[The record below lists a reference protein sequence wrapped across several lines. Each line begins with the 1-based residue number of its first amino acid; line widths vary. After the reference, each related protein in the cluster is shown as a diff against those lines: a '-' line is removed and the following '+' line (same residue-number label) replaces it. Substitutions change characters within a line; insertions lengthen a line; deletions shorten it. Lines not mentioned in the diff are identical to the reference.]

1 MTYELALKLKNAGFP
16 QTSSLFVWAI
26 GGDKCED
33 EFTYLLREDD
43 SWSANEII
51 NAPTLSELIEECGE
65 EFCILQTKITDNPN
79 EKYRAG
85 TFDGV
90 GVCYGSTPEE
100 AVAKLWL
107 ALNKK

>member
-16 QTSSLFVWAI
+16 NLGGGI
-26 GGDKCED
+26 GERYIYP
-33 EFTYLLREDD
+33 EPSYLGLSRIQACYDP
-43 SWSANEII
+43 N
-51 NAPTLSELIEECGE
+51 LSELIKECGE

-100 AVAKLWL
+100 AVANLWL
-107 ALNKK
+107 EINKK

>member
-65 EFCILQTKITDNPN
+65 EFYALWVRGDNTWFACKDMGDIGA
-79 EKYRAG
+79 E
-85 TFDGV
+85 
-90 GVCYGSTPEE
+90 GSTPEE
-100 AVAKLWL
+100 SVAKLWL
-107 ALNKK
+107 ELNKK